1 LALAVFAW
9 SFAQCGRACGAG
21 LDTAQDLYRS
31 GQYEQCLESSRRA
44 IEDGSE
50 GAQWRELAVQ
60 SLMALGRYDQ
70 AAKEMDAAILDLPA
84 NIPLMKLAHT
94 AYLHSG
100 HTARAREVLTWIY
113 DVARARGVA
122 SRNARALVALGETLL
137 LLGAEPKVV
146 LDDFY
151 NGAIQADPNCLEAY
165 LATGALALAKQD
177 YDLAAGQYRR
187 ALRSQG
193 DHPDVHCGLARAFY
207 PSDRRA
213 MGQSLDAALHLNPR
227 HAPSLILLAEHQIDC
242 EDYDAAA
249 VSLDRVIAVNPWH
262 PEAWAYKSLLA
273 HLAND
278 PNAAQGH
285 RDRALKF
292 WSTNPRVDHL
302 IGAKL
307 SQKYRFEEGA
317 RFQRQALLFDPA
329 FQQARIQLAEDLLR
343 LGQEREGWALA
354 EEVHTQDPYNVTA
367 YNLVSLRDR
376 LSEFRTLT
384 DEGLIVRMDPREAAV
399 YGDRVVR
406 LLKEAWIGLCGRYG
420 LHLDGPV
427 TVELFPNQQDF
438 AVRTFG
444 MPGVEG
450 FLGVCFGKVITA
462 NSPKA
467 APVHNWEAMLWHE
480 FAHVVTLHLT
490 ANKMPRWL
498 SEGMSVYEEW
508 QRDPVWGQRITPA
521 YRKMILGEDLVPVSE
536 LSGAFMSPPSPVHLQ
551 FAYLESALA
560 VEFLVERY
568 GMPALKGILADLAKG
583 DPINNAIARH
593 AAPLQEVDT
602 QFAAFARARARD
614 VARDVDWDE
623 PDQGQVDP
631 TDPNAV
637 AQWLGRH
644 PNSLWGLTAQAI
656 CLVADRRWEEAK
668 VPLNKLISLYPQYTG
683 EGNPYQLLA
692 QVHRQLGQTDQEQ
705 QVLSRLAA
713 LSCDA
718 AEAYTRLMEI
728 AVDRKDWRE
737 VVDQAGRVLAVNP
750 MMGAVYRVMGQAHEG
765 LGQEGQAVESYAR
778 LLRLDPADPAEVHYR
793 LAGLLRRTDPAAA
806 KRHVL
811 ESLADA
817 PRFREGH
824 RLLLE
829 ILREGPVSSPQGGQP

>member
-1 LALAVFAW
+1 M
-9 SFAQCGRACGAG
+9 QG
-21 LDTAQDLYRS
+21 QYRS
-31 GQYEQCLESSRRA
+31 GQYEQCLESSRRVIA
-44 IEDGSE
+44 EGVE
-50 GAQWRELAVQ
+50 GAQWRELAVR
-60 SLMALGRYDQ
+60 SLMALGRYEE

-84 NIPLMKLAHT
+84 SIPLMKLAHT
-94 AYLHSG
+94 AYLCSG

-122 SRNARALVALGETLL
+122 SRDARALVALGETLL

-151 NGAIQADPNCLEAY
+151 NRAIRADPNCLEAY

-177 YDLAAGQYRR
+177 YELAAAQYRK
-187 ALRSQG
+187 ALQRRG
-193 DHPDVHCGLARAFY
+193 DDPDGHCGLARAFC

-213 MGQSLDAALHLNPR
+213 MGQSLDAALHVNPR

-249 VSLDRVIAVNPWH
+249 ASLDRVIAVNPWH
-262 PEAWAYKSLLA
+262 PEAWAYRALLA
-273 HLAND
+273 HLDND

-285 RDRALKF
+285 RERALKF
-292 WSTNPRVDHL
+292 WPTNPQVDHL

-317 RFQRQALLFDPA
+317 RCQRQALLFDNTCLR
-329 FQQARIQLAEDLLR
+329 ARIQLAEDLLR
-343 LGQEREGWALA
+343 LGQEHEGWALA
-354 EEVHTQDPYNVTA
+354 EEVHTKDPYNVTA

-376 LSEFRTLT
+376 LSKFRTLT
-384 DEGLIVRMDPREAAV
+384 DEGLVVRMDGQEAAV

-406 LLKEAWIGLCGRYG
+406 LLKEAWSQLCGKYG
-420 LHLDGPV
+420 LHLDGPI

-467 APVHNWEAMLWHE
+467 SPAHNWEAMLWHE

-508 QRDPVWGQRITPA
+508 QRSPTWGQRMTPQ
-521 YRKMILGEDLVPVSE
+521 YRKMILGEDLVPMSE
-536 LSGAFMSPPSPVHLQ
+536 LSAAFMSPASPMHLQ

-560 VEFLVERY
+560 VEFLVDRY
-568 GMPALKGILADLAKG
+568 GMPALKAILADLAQG
-583 DPINNAIARH
+583 DPVNTALARH
-593 AAPLQEVDT
+593 AAPLKEVDA
-602 QFAAFARARARD
+602 QFAAFARARAQD
-614 VARDVDWDE
+614 VAKGVDWDE
-623 PDQGQVDP
+623 PDTGQVDP

-637 AQWLGRH
+637 AEWISRH
-644 PNSLWGLTAQAI
+644 PNSLWGLTAQAT
-656 CLVADRRWEEAK
+656 LLMADRKWEQAK
-668 VPLNKLISLYPQYTG
+668 EPLGRLISLYPQYTG
-683 EGNPYQLLA
+683 EGNAYSLLA
-692 QVHRQLGQTDQEQ
+692 QVHRRLGQTDQERK
-705 QVLSRLAA
+705 VLSRLAA
-713 LSCDA
+713 LSSDA
-718 AEAYTRLMEI
+718 AEAYMRLMEI
-728 AVDRKDWRE
+728 GLDQKDWRE
-737 VVDQAGRVLAVNP
+737 VVDQAERVLAVNP
-750 MMGAVYRVMGQAHEG
+750 MMGPVYRTLGQAHEG
-765 LGQEGQAVESYAR
+765 LGQAGQAAESYGR

-793 LAGLLRRTDPAAA
+793 LARLLRTTDPVAA

-829 ILREGPVSSPQGGQP
+829 ILNEGPPSTGQGGLP